1 MVYTYT
7 GDAMKKRKK
16 LLVQVGALIAVFF
29 AAILIAGGFIIYA
42 GSTTMYLNA
51 KNEIIDRDLLR
62 VRDSLEKTPILSAF
76 LDYWRENSYDINR
89 EATEEEA
96 NEVWQYYNNGN
107 EWIEWMKIT
116 EEQFRDLEGPV
127 KISVAKDYYSY
138 FAGVLNWEQ
147 HDFGYDAIYCIDIS
161 PENAGFIYA
170 KGNGDEPYTYKTL
183 GGVLDMDISKQ
194 RAVQKILSGTN
205 KTTEYEVVE
214 KYNGKSI
221 YIGYIP
227 ITANGKVE
235 CALCIF
241 YDWSA
246 FQKSMNENLAVMTLI
261 GSAVMIIAFIALLH
275 YLYVIALKPVTQIQ
289 TNVREYREN
298 KDSIRITENMKHIR
312 SENEFGVLADDIS
325 ELAEEM
331 ERFTEE
337 NIRLAGEQERVAAE
351 LELATKIQSGALP
364 SKFPAFPE
372 RDEFDLY
379 ASMTPAKEVGGDFY
393 DFFLIDDDHL
403 ALVIADV
410 SGKGVPAALFM
421 MSSMILL
428 HDRALMG
435 GKPSEI
441 LEFVNRRICSKNPF
455 DMFVTVWLGILEI
468 STGRLSC
475 ANAGHE
481 RPEINNGE
489 GFGIMK
495 DKHGFVL
502 GSLESMRYET
512 YDIQL
517 HSGDT
522 VFVYTDG
529 VAEATNASNEL
540 FGTERLTEALNAIP
554 DGSPEEL
561 ILTAGKAV
569 NDFVK
574 DAPQFD
580 DLTMLCLKYN
590 GGTTK

>member
-1 MVYTYT
+1 
-7 GDAMKKRKK
+7 MKKKKK
-16 LLVQVGALIAVFF
+16 LLAQVGALTAVFF

-51 KNEIIDRDLLR
+51 KNEMIDRDLLR
-62 VRDSLEKTPILSAF
+62 VRAFVEKVPGISSLLE
-76 LDYWRENSYDINR
+76 YWRNNPYDTIR
-89 EATEEEA
+89 EMTEEEQSKGYEIYSGEDWYGMTDETFA
-96 NEVWQYYNNGN
+96 RLNDYQKLAMAHDYYN
-107 EWIEWMKIT
+107 
-116 EEQFRDLEGPV
+116 
-127 KISVAKDYYSY
+127 Y
-138 FAGVLNWEQ
+138 FAGGFDSEQ
-147 HDFGYDAIYCIDIS
+147 HDFGYEAIYCIDIS
-161 PENAGFIYA
+161 PENVGFIYA
-170 KGNGDEPYTYKTL
+170 KGDGEYTFKYDSLGKT
-183 GGVLDMDISKQ
+183 LDMDISGQ
-194 RAVQKILSGTN
+194 HAVQKILSGTN

-214 KYNGKSI
+214 YYNGNSV
-221 YIGYIP
+221 YIGYTP
-227 ITANGKVE
+227 VTVNGKVE
-235 CALCIF
+235 CAVCIF
-241 YDWSA
+241 YDWSE
-246 FQKSMNENLAVMTLI
+246 FQRSMSKNLTVMTLI
-261 GSAVMIIAFIALLH
+261 GMAVMILAFSALLH
-275 YLYVIALKPVTQIQ
+275 YLYLIAVKPVTQIQ
-289 TNVREYREN
+289 SNVREYRGN
-298 KDSIRITENMKHIR
+298 KDSRRITENMKHIR

-331 ERFTEE
+331 ERFTAE

-351 LELATKIQSGALP
+351 LDFATKIQSGSLP
-364 SKFPAFPE
+364 REFPAFPE
-372 RDEFDLY
+372 HSEFELY

-403 ALVIADV
+403 ALLIADV

-441 LEFVNRRICSKNPF
+441 LEFVNGRICSKNPF

-529 VAEATNASNEL
+529 VAEATNASEEL
-540 FGTERLTEALNAIP
+540 FGTDRLTEALNTMP
-554 DGSPEEL
+554 DGSAEEL
-561 ILTAGKAV
+561 VAAAGQAV
-569 NDFVK
+569 NDFVG

-580 DLTMLCLKYN
+580 DLTMLCLRYN